1 MKSLAGGV
9 LISGAV
15 LLFVSACA
23 PTGKMAHDMDT
34 MIQSATTKAD
44 HEALAMHYEQEAK
57 ALQAKAA
64 EHRAMAQAY
73 AKSGAFVRTKS
84 NLLQHCDTLASK
96 YREAAEENLELAKQ
110 HRQLAGEAPR

>member
-1 MKSLAGGV
+1 MTNWVAGV

-15 LLFVSACA
+15 LLSMGACA
-23 PTGKMAHDMDT
+23 PVGKMTHDMDA

-44 HEALAMHYEQEAK
+44 HEALAKHYEQEAK

-73 AKSGAFVRTKS
+73 AKTPYVRIKS
-84 NLLQHCDTLASK
+84 SLPQHCDVLASK
-96 YREAAEENLELAKQ
+96 YQEAADENLELAKQ
-110 HRQLAGEAPR
+110 HRQLAEGAPQ

>member
-1 MKSLAGGV
+1 MKSWVGGV

-15 LLFVSACA
+15 LLSMGACT
-23 PTGKMAHDMDT
+23 PVGKMTHDMDA

-73 AKSGAFVRTKS
+73 AKSTLYGKMKS
-84 NLLQHCDTLASK
+84 SLLQHCDILASE
-96 YREAAEENLELAKQ
+96 YQTAADENLELAKQ
-110 HRQLAGEAPR
+110 HRRLVEGAPK